1 MPVADIAVRL
11 DWVSPVPPPVRTLSG
26 RQPRVHLEAGSL
38 NTPDGIAAQ
47 ARTMLDAMPA
57 RLVFQRFHSELFEI
71 DRYQAMEKEER
82 FNRFRSNMMG
92 TLIMKLG
99 AMASEHVFYGEN
111 TGGVSHDVETA
122 TALATFMVGVY
133 AMGPEPVHL
142 RGLDHDEEAH
152 ERVTKRLEQIGGTIM
167 NRASGAGP
175 FGENPLGAVL
185 ADRQKRA
192 AAAQILGQAY
202 VTAFA
207 LMAANREPIE
217 QIADTLVERKEMH
230 GDEVVDLLNSVGLK
244 RPELALM
251 DDRTWPEI

>member
-1 MPVADIAVRL
+1 
-11 DWVSPVPPPVRTLSG
+11 
-26 RQPRVHLEAGSL
+26 
-38 NTPDGIAAQ
+38 
-47 ARTMLDAMPA
+47 
-57 RLVFQRFHSELFEI
+57 
-71 DRYQAMEKEER
+71 
-82 FNRFRSNMMG
+82 
-92 TLIMKLG
+92 
-99 AMASEHVFYGEN
+99 
-111 TGGVSHDVETA
+111 
-122 TALATFMVGVY
+122 
-133 AMGPEPVHL
+133 
-142 RGLDHDEEAH
+142 
-152 ERVTKRLEQIGGTIM
+152 M

-202 VTAFA
+202 VSAFA